1 MNRSPG
7 TLSPRKIR
15 RLHGRVRGRIKVAA
29 IDLFCGAGG
38 LTNGLQKAG
47 VDVRLGVDVDPACEY
62 PYTKNNRAKFA
73 LKSID
78 DISAEKLTRVFGKSK
93 YTLLAGCA
101 PCQPFSKYSL
111 GKGDEED
118 GRWHLL
124 KQFQRL
130 VLEVKPVLVTMENVP
145 RLADQEIFWEFE
157 AALEENDY
165 FVTSTLIK
173 CADYGVAQQRERLVL
188 LASRLGPISFIPP
201 THAKK
206 HRTVRDVIGKL
217 PRLAAGKVHSAD
229 ELHQASR
236 LSPLNLTR
244 IKASRPGGTWRDW
257 SKDIVAA
264 CHRKKTGKKFPSVYG
279 RMCWDEPA
287 PTVTT
292 QFFGFGNGRFG
303 HPSQNRAISLREG
316 AMIQSF
322 SKQYSFTKPG
332 EVICRKSVGRLI
344 GNAVPVRLGVAIGKT
359 IIRHVQEHA

>member
-1 MNRSPG
+1 MRMPPPILDSKMV
-7 TLSPRKIR
+7 PRRRRLPRGKIR
-15 RLHGRVRGRIKVAA
+15 VAA

-47 VDVRLGVDVDPACEY
+47 INVRLGVDVDPACEY

-78 DISAEKLTRVFGKSK
+78 DISAEKLTRVFGKSRF
-93 YTLLAGCA
+93 TLLAGCA

-157 AALEENDY
+157 DALEENDY
-165 FVTSTLIK
+165 FVTSALIK
-173 CADYGVAQQRERLVL
+173 CADYGVAQQRQRLVL
-188 LASRLGPISFIPP
+188 LASRLGPISFISPS
-201 THAKK
+201 HAQK
-206 HRTVRDVIGKL
+206 HRTVRDVIGEL
-217 PRLAAGKVHSAD
+217 PRLAAGGIHSVD
-229 ELHQASR
+229 ELHQVPR
-236 LSPLNLTR
+236 LSPLNVTR

-257 SKDIVAA
+257 SNDIVAA
-264 CHRKKTGKKFPSVYG
+264 CHKKKTGKGFPSVYG
-279 RMCWDEPA
+279 RMRWDEPA
-287 PTVTT
+287 PTITT

-322 SKQYSFTKPG
+322 GKNYSFTKPG
-332 EVICRKSVGRLI
+332 EVISRKSVGRLI
-344 GNAVPVRLGVAIGKT
+344 GNAVPVRLAVAIGKT
-359 IIRHVQEHA
+359 IIRHIQENA

>member
-1 MNRSPG
+1 MNRSPS
-7 TLSPRKIR
+7 TLSRGKLRRPRS
-15 RLHGRVRGRIKVAA
+15 RVRCRSNVSA

-38 LTNGLQKAG
+38 LTNGLEKAG
-47 VDVRLGVDVDPACEY
+47 VNVRLGVDVDPACEY

-78 DISAEKLTRVFGKSK
+78 EISAEKLTRVFGKSK

-118 GRWHLL
+118 GRWDLL

-217 PRLAAGKVHSAD
+217 PRLAAGKVDSAD

-236 LSPLNLTR
+236 LSPLNLIR

-257 SKDIVAA
+257 SEALVAA
-264 CHRKKTGKKFPSVYG
+264 CHRKETGKKFPSVYG

-292 QFFGFGNGRFG
+292 QFSDSATGASGTQVRIELFRFA
-303 HPSQNRAISLREG
+303 RA
-316 AMIQSF
+316 
-322 SKQYSFTKPG
+322 P
-332 EVICRKSVGRLI
+332 
-344 GNAVPVRLGVAIGKT
+344 
-359 IIRHVQEHA
+359 

>member
-1 MNRSPG
+1 MNRPPR

-15 RLHGRVRGRIKVAA
+15 RLPGRARGRSKVAA

-47 VDVRLGVDVDPACEY
+47 INVRLGVDVDPACEY

-78 DISAEKLTRVFGKSK
+78 EISAEKLTRVFGKSK

-157 AALEENDY
+157 AVLEENDY
-165 FVTSTLIK
+165 F
-173 CADYGVAQQRERLVL
+173 
-188 LASRLGPISFIPP
+188 
-201 THAKK
+201 
-206 HRTVRDVIGKL
+206 
-217 PRLAAGKVHSAD
+217 
-229 ELHQASR
+229 
-236 LSPLNLTR
+236 
-244 IKASRPGGTWRDW
+244 
-257 SKDIVAA
+257 
-264 CHRKKTGKKFPSVYG
+264 
-279 RMCWDEPA
+279 
-287 PTVTT
+287 
-292 QFFGFGNGRFG
+292 
-303 HPSQNRAISLREG
+303 
-316 AMIQSF
+316 
-322 SKQYSFTKPG
+322 
-332 EVICRKSVGRLI
+332 
-344 GNAVPVRLGVAIGKT
+344 
-359 IIRHVQEHA
+359 